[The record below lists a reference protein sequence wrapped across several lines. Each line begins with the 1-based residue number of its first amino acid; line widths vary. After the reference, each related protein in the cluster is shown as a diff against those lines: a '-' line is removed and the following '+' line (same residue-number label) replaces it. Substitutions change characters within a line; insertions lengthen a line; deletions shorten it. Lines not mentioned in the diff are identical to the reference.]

1 MGVWEPSDYPP
12 DDDVMQSLMEEYTD
26 KMSAVPHEGENA
38 EQRLVRERQDCSI
51 RAFGN
56 TIYLV
61 HNSAS
66 GTAVVGLYAGETLFL
81 AREHRG
87 KGLGSELVLAAF
99 AQHGPSEWQS
109 RRHKLTGD
117 AVWAFGGAHRLGL
130 HSARVSLLESLMKTF
145 ASTKATT
152 YLRLQP
158 DVATH
163 PIPYFG
169 DPGTAVIGT
178 IGVNP
183 SDGEFRGRGWPGT
196 LDSAALEDRLTSY
209 FKAETPQHPWFRGWE
224 RVLNLLGHSYIRDA
238 VHLDL
243 SPRATV
249 RMSEADPA
257 LFRQMVAHDMNW
269 FLSCLE
275 VSPHLKCL
283 MMAGGVT
290 NIYISQFLRR
300 YLPPGYSIAAG
311 PTLPFSGARAGA
323 AKFFIL
329 RTPKREIPVFFYGV
343 SPSKDR
349 GRGDVLVNEVEKHLD
364 ALKAAGF

>member
-1 MGVWEPSDYPP
+1 
-12 DDDVMQSLMEEYTD
+12 
-26 KMSAVPHEGENA
+26 
-38 EQRLVRERQDCSI
+38 
-51 RAFGN
+51 
-56 TIYLV
+56 
-61 HNSAS
+61 
-66 GTAVVGLYAGETLFL
+66 
-81 AREHRG
+81 
-87 KGLGSELVLAAF
+87 LAAF

-145 ASTKATT
+145 ASTNATT

-269 FLSCLE
+269 FLSCLSTPE
-275 VSPHLKCL
+275 VS
-283 MMAGGVT
+283 
-290 NIYISQFLRR
+290 
-300 YLPPGYSIAAG
+300 
-311 PTLPFSGARAGA
+311 
-323 AKFFIL
+323 
-329 RTPKREIPVFFYGV
+329 
-343 SPSKDR
+343 DD
-349 GRGDVLVNEVEKHLD
+349 GRGSNKHLYFTILE
-364 ALKAAGF
+364 AIFASGLLNSCWSNTAFFWSACRRSEVFHTSHS